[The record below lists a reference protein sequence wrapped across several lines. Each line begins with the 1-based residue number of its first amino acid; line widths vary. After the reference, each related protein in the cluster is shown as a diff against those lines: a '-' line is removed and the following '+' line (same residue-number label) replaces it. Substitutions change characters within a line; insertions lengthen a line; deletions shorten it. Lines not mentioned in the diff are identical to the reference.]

1 MISYIRGVLRELGKE
16 SIIVEAGSFG
26 VEVFVPASLLEKL
39 PSPGEEI
46 LLHTYFKV
54 SEDAM
59 QLYGFGSR
67 QDLLMFK
74 QIISVSGIGPK
85 SGLGIL
91 SAISPDELRLAIIA
105 EDVKTLSKA
114 PGIGAKTAK
123 RLILDLK
130 DKIGIEESAAA
141 MTQSAFRLKRGESSA
156 DAEAMEALVSL
167 GYSASDAARAVGAV
181 EKSEDMDAKSILKL
195 ALKQISLF

>member
-1 MISYIRGVLRELGKE
+1 MISYIRGVLRERGKE
-16 SIIVEAGSFG
+16 SVIVEAGSFG
-26 VEVFVPASLLEKL
+26 VEVFVPLGILEKL
-39 PSPGEEI
+39 PSIGEEVF
-46 LLHTYFKV
+46 LHTYFRV

-59 QLYGFGSR
+59 QLYGFESR

-91 SAISPDELRLAIIA
+91 SAIAPDELRLAILA

-130 DKIGIEESAAA
+130 DKIGMERERNMLAQA
-141 MTQSAFRLKRGESSA
+141 SSDPEAGRSFA

-167 GYSASDAARAVGAV
+167 GYSASDAARAVRNV
-181 EKSEDMDAKSILKL
+181 EKSADMDAQSILKL
-195 ALKQISLF
+195 ALKRLSSS